1 VWAKVCVATAS
12 GSGGDT
18 AGAGVAS
25 CSPACDGAFAPR
37 AVATRRCLRRFLGR
51 RRLAASAPQRRH
63 RMGSIRNRCCRS
75 TEAQQEAEGTAAAG
89 AGASASVPPSRG
101 SLRAAPSGQACSRLT
116 WTAAGRRLRRG
127 RLSSLAV
134 GAPSTSLLAPFLS
147 SFSDSA
153 SEPLPSC
160 PILPDWLS
168 QAGARSLAA
177 ALASVH
183 SPTTLAGGRP
193 DQPGRP
199 ASLRS
204 RCFHHLRLHG
214 LPQALARADA
224 E

>member
-1 VWAKVCVATAS
+1 MWAKVCVATAS

-37 AVATRRCLRRFLGR
+37 AVATRQCLRRFLGR

-63 RMGSIRNRCCRS
+63 RMGSIWNRCCRA
-75 TEAQQEAEGTAAAG
+75 TEAQQEAEAAG

-160 PILPDWLS
+160 PILPDSLS
-168 QAGARSLAA
+168 GARSLAA

-204 RCFHHLRLHG
+204 RCFHKLRLHG